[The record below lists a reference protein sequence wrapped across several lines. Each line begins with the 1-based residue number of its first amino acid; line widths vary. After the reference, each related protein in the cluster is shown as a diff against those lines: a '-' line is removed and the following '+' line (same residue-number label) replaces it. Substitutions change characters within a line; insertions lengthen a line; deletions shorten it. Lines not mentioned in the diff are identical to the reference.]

1 MRRMLLEGNQV
12 TTTEILLAFVGIAI
26 GAPIGTWLGI
36 LLVDVITSAWDR
48 IDDLVYD
55 IRRKIRNRR
64 K

>member
-1 MRRMLLEGNQV
+1 M
-12 TTTEILLAFVGIAI
+12 TTTEILIAFVGIAI

-36 LLVDVITSAWDR
+36 LLVDVITCAWDR